1 MPSMIRAFVMSRSNT
16 GGMVSAQSVTVE
28 GTEKE
33 VRMGLLDKAK
43 DLASKAAEEAQKAA
57 GAAKD
62 KVDNVQARRKADD
75 LAKQLGYLIVRERTD
90 GTDAGEEATRLV
102 TEITAI
108 EATLA
113 QGIADAP
120 PEGDAPAS

>member
-1 MPSMIRAFVMSRSNT
+1 
-16 GGMVSAQSVTVE
+16 MVSAQSVTVE

-102 TEITAI
+102 TEITVI

-113 QGIADAP
+113 QDIADAP